1 MIAQNDRVLE
11 ELTNTVAGK
20 VAAFAAVLNSEITEE
35 LMPKLPFYYTSDFS
49 VGETSGTSQI
59 HETLGGHE
67 ALLADLSRRVERVS
81 IELKWVPACNPF
93 LLAQRKMNVPFPV
106 LLIALKYSTSILLV
120 CGFTDPVDGCS

>member
-35 LMPKLPFYYTSDFS
+35 LMPKLPSTTSDFS

-59 HETLGGHE
+59 HETLEVTKRFG
-67 ALLADLSRRVERVS
+67 
-81 IELKWVPACNPF
+81 
-93 LLAQRKMNVPFPV
+93 
-106 LLIALKYSTSILLV
+106 
-120 CGFTDPVDGCS
+120 